1 MLIAPGSHAG
11 MSAQLPSPF
20 PAPPPGYTPASTTPR
35 PLARRAVL
43 PLTLLH
49 VALSGLIVFAP
60 IVLLGAGDR
69 SAAPMHIW
77 AHFREGGWGMW
88 LITLLLM
95 LLALLSAV
103 LGALMI
109 RGKRVPG
116 AVIFTLAFSPFAA
129 AMIGTLASLH
139 VILGAISGASID
151 PSQKA
156 RILAE
161 GLSETSNLYVYG
173 GLGASFAMY
182 LAGLAAAFTLITVDP
197 DPLGPIST
205 SKAWI
210 AGPIAGV
217 ASAILAVAARILHHQ
232 SLGGLDLLAVF
243 GLLTVGLV
251 AALAAQPLP
260 ALIAS
265 RNDDEAGP
273 AWRLLLVAALA
284 FAAAMLF
291 LDRASM
297 AALDRRM
304 LDAIA
309 GQSIDPSQRATIL
322 AVTGEEMHGRLVVMI
337 VDALGC
343 LAAFSAPLFA
353 GLAAKKK
360 FSIAGAIA
368 GAAALLMF
376 AASLGTGSRIDSGAS
391 REREVTV
398 ALEKSFVS
406 RGITLP
412 VARITG
418 RSASFSGAPGPSA
431 QRDGTVV
438 DPRGGEPSYG
448 HETIPLAVDA
458 ALPFELFTS
467 KVVPALGKG
476 GAERTLG
483 LVVAP
488 PQRHDYSRLGAYAG
502 LLGSDL
508 EMVEVQLDDQI
519 ADGLPPGST
528 SGRSS
533 YTGYSPDPP
542 AARDRALGVLVDA
555 DNARLFVFSVKAPS
569 AGTLLAETLPIED
582 TAAGDTARASVLS
595 TLSRVH
601 PGLGMVVVAPSSGET
616 MGQLTGLLTSIVDGL
631 DDARLDLVVT
641 TDRAGIEALPA
652 GGARAAE
659 ARATGGVQLR
669 DVTVN
674 GRLPVEVV
682 TRILRQNLGRYARCR
697 DDAKLHDKAAPPEE
711 VALRFVIDR
720 QGVPGPATV
729 TPATSAVLNGCIQ
742 LTTRVISF
750 PHPEGGSV
758 SVTAKLLFP

>member
-1 MLIAPGSHAG
+1 VLVAPGSDGA
-11 MSAQLPSPF
+11 MSAQPPYPF
-20 PAPPPGYTPASTTPR
+20 AAPPPGYVPASSAPR

-69 SAAPMHIW
+69 SPAPMHLW
-77 AHFREGGWGMW
+77 QHFREGGWGMW

-95 LLALLSAV
+95 FLALLSAV

-129 AMIGTLASLH
+129 AMIGTLTSLRH
-139 VILGAISGASID
+139 ILDAISGASID
-151 PSQKA
+151 PSQRA

-173 GLGASFAMY
+173 GVGASFAMY
-182 LAGLAAAFTLITVDP
+182 LAGLAAAFTLITIDP

-232 SLGGLDLLAVF
+232 SLGGLDLLVVF
-243 GLLTVGLV
+243 GLLTVGLI

-260 ALIAS
+260 ALIAA

-273 AWRLLLVAALA
+273 AWRLLLVAAFA
-284 FAAAMLF
+284 FAAAMLL

-304 LDAIA
+304 LDAIS
-309 GQSIDPSQRATIL
+309 GESIDPSQRATIL

-343 LAAFSAPLFA
+343 LAAFSAPLIA

-376 AASLGTGSRIDSGAS
+376 AAALGTGSRIDSGAS
-391 REREVTV
+391 REREAMV
-398 ALEKSFVS
+398 AMEKSLIS

-412 VARITG
+412 VGRIVG
-418 RSASFSGAPGPSA
+418 RSASFSGAAGLSM
-431 QRDGTVV
+431 QRDGAVV
-438 DPRGGEPSYG
+438 DARDAEDTYG
-448 HETIPLAVDA
+448 RETVPLAVDA
-458 ALPFELFTS
+458 ALPFELFAS
-467 KVVPALGKG
+467 KLAPALGKAG
-476 GAERTLG
+476 TSRTLG

-488 PQRHDYSRLGAYAG
+488 QQRYDYSRLGAYGG

-508 EMVEVQLDDQI
+508 QMIEVQFDDQI
-519 ADGLPPGST
+519 TDGLPTGA
-528 SGRSS
+528 RSS
-533 YTGYSPDPP
+533 RGSYGGYAPDPVEG
-542 AARDRALGVLVDA
+542 RDRALGVLVDA
-555 DNARLFVFSVKAPS
+555 DKARLFVFSTKAPT
-569 AGTLLAETLPIED
+569 AGLLLSEALPIED

-595 TLSRVH
+595 TVAKAH
-601 PGLGMVVVAPSSGET
+601 PGLGTVVIAPGSGET

-631 DDARLDLVVT
+631 DDSRLDLVIT
-641 TDRAGIEALPA
+641 PDRAGLEALPA

-659 ARATGGVQLR
+659 ARATGGVRLR

-697 DDAKLHDKAAPPEE
+697 DDAKVHDKAAPPEE

-720 QGVPGPATV
+720 RGVPSPPTV
-729 TPATSAVLNGCIQ
+729 TPATSAVLGGCIQ

-750 PHPEGGSV
+750 PEPEGGIV